1 MSDNMNIAFSDSF
14 LKELRGRKMDDG
26 IKPIGLEIEKGET
39 IEDDESEV
47 IENTDTAE
55 VDDDVEVTE

>member
-39 IEDDESEV
+39 IEDDESEI

>member
-1 MSDNMNIAFSDSF
+1 MNIAFSDSF

-26 IKPIGLEIEKGET
+26 INPIGLKIEKGET

-47 IENTDTAE
+47 IENTDSAE
-55 VDDDVEVTE
+55 VDDNVEVTE

>member
-26 IKPIGLEIEKGET
+26 IKPIGPKIEKGET
-39 IEDDESEV
+39 IEDDKSEV
-47 IENTDTAE
+47 IENTDIAE
-55 VDDDVEVTE
+55 VDDNVEVTE

>member
-26 IKPIGLEIEKGET
+26 INPIGLKIEKSET

-47 IENTDTAE
+47 
-55 VDDDVEVTE
+55 DDNVEVTE